1 MKELLACLIL
11 CMMFANCNNPE
22 KALSQKQTIFNE
34 NQLIVTLYTH
44 DSIVASESKIQIT
57 TRFYN
62 SGEQEIKLEQSSIL
76 ENPILSLIITNEK
89 GNTIPTIP
97 PSVPQD
103 ENSLHSAKILK
114 TKEEY
119 TINYNLNIFSPILP
133 KGKYCVAMKNG
144 LSNKVWFT
152 IE

>member
-1 MKELLACLIL
+1 
-11 CMMFANCNNPE
+11 
-22 KALSQKQTIFNE
+22 
-34 NQLIVTLYTH
+34 
-44 DSIVASESKIQIT
+44 
-57 TRFYN
+57 
-62 SGEQEIKLEQSSIL
+62 
-76 ENPILSLIITNEK
+76 LSLIITNEK

>member
-1 MKELLACLIL
+1 MKELLACIIL

-97 PSVPQD
+97 PLSF
-103 ENSLHSAKILK
+103 HHHFIAKH
-114 TKEEY
+114 
-119 TINYNLNIFSPILP
+119 PAW
-133 KGKYCVAMKNG
+133 VASSRMPSRQWAG
-144 LSNKVWFT
+144 VCGFHLDVAHQGFG
-152 IE
+152 